1 MSPLIKMTLV
11 LQLFMMIGLQIDLW
25 SGDGGMADVRRV
37 EQQIT
42 DQAESNRLLRHRNE
56 ALQAEINALKSGL
69 DAIEGKARTDL
80 GMIKDGETFFLF
92 VE

>member
-11 LQLFMMIGLQIDLW
+11 IQLFMMIGLQIDLW
-25 SGDGGMADVRRV
+25 SGDGGMGDMRRV
-37 EQQIT
+37 EQQIAN
-42 DQAESNRLLRHRNE
+42 QAQSNHLLRNRND
-56 ALQAEINALKSGL
+56 ALQAEINALKSGM